1 MMDVPDYLGIDS
13 TDEERAEQLASL
25 WRFVAPF
32 APLEVLHAAAAISPD
47 DLTVH
52 EESRGSLKFWTSTRS
67 VFVLDRRG
75 GACSGRCGPAMWNLA
90 AAVSAPTVSWSCRAS
105 LRMRRAGLTHRAKV

>member
-52 EESRGSLKFWTSTRS
+52 EESRGSLKFWTSSRS
-67 VFVLDRRG
+67 VFVLDRAKGRMFWSVWTGDVEPG
-75 GACSGRCGPAMWNLA
+75 GGGERTDGFVELSRI
-90 AAVSAPTVSWSCRAS
+90 VEDAPCWPDAP
-105 LRMRRAGLTHRAKV
+105 G